1 MTLKSNYAGCCWKS
15 AVEIKR
21 AKAEAFLKMNP
32 TATTGTLEIKFPS
45 KIKSMDGQ
53 HMRKER
59 DKVDQGQIIFFFFL
73 SVGKKICHRERRG
86 GSKYRAGLLKFPI
99 DVFSLS
105 FLFFNELEALPLGGC
120 LVGGRIFYT
129 GCGHVCRFF

>member
-1 MTLKSNYAGCCWKS
+1 
-15 AVEIKR
+15 
-21 AKAEAFLKMNP
+21 
-32 TATTGTLEIKFPS
+32 
-45 KIKSMDGQ
+45 
-53 HMRKER
+53 MRKER

-73 SVGKKICHRERRG
+73 PVGKKICHRERRGG

-120 LVGGRIFYT
+120 LVGGGYFTPGVDMCVDFSDGSRVAGPSFMMAKSGYYI
-129 GCGHVCRFF
+129 